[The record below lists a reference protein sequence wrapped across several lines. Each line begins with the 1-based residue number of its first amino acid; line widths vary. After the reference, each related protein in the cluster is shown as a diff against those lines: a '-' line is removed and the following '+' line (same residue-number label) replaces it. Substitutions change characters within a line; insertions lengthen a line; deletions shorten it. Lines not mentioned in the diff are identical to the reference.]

1 MVLPVRL
8 STIEFEMLRQ
18 FARYILFFVLA
29 WLTGMCS
36 QNGIFVPHRCKF
48 EVPTIPLPYATRL
61 SLEGVYRV
69 VAGNKN
75 LGVDLVCKASR
86 DKLSFFTNIKGIVII
101 LDAAM
106 DADSTLRF
114 AGFWRVSEYIETG
127 EICLAMDKEKGSK
140 FLTHKAGP
148 LGLQLTGSFSSIQ
161 ARDNAI
167 TLEYIRGFSPSAI
180 SDSLAIFGHHGVETN
195 GNPPFTENSLEAFR
209 QAEAYGANALEVDV
223 RLTRDNVPVLYHD
236 VDLNYRLVQ
245 KQGILANL
253 DQVSWDLLKSS
264 IRLTD
269 GQRIPSV
276 EQALTIAVDSTNL
289 RYVWLDIKGN
299 PNVFKYL
306 EPIVR
311 AAMSRAASKGRKIT
325 IISDIPSTEVLAEYY
340 KQPSYA
346 DLPLMYELGLDKAI
360 ELGCKY
366 WGPRWT
372 EGTLDKEVKRAHR
385 LGIDVY
391 AWTINS
397 EKYVEIYLNAGFDGM
412 ITDYPAYAA
421 FHHYIKP

>member
-1 MVLPVRL
+1 MMRKCIRYSLL
-8 STIEFEMLRQ
+8 
-18 FARYILFFVLA
+18 FAVTYLI
-29 WLTGMCS
+29 GMCS
-36 QNGIFVPHRCKF
+36 KNDIFVPDRCKF
-48 EVPTIPLPYATRL
+48 QVPTTPLSLATRVAM
-61 SLEGVYRV
+61 EGVYRV
-69 VAGNKN
+69 VDGNRN
-75 LGVDLVCKASR
+75 LGVDFVCKASR
-86 DKLSFFTNIKGIVII
+86 DKVSFFSNTKGILII

-106 DADSTLRF
+106 ETDSTLLF
-114 AGFWRVSEYIETG
+114 AGFWRVSEYTDSG
-127 EICLAMDKEKGSK
+127 QICLAIDKDKGSK

-148 LGLQLTGSFSSIQ
+148 AGLQLMGNFSSTQ
-161 ARDNAI
+161 SKDNAI
-167 TLEYIRGFSPSAI
+167 TLEYVRGFSPAVI
-180 SDSLAIFGHHGVETN
+180 ADSLAIFGHHGVETN

-245 KQGILANL
+245 KAGILANL
-253 DQVSWDLLKSS
+253 NDVTWALLKSS

-269 GQRIPSV
+269 GQRIPRV
-276 EQALTIAVDSTNL
+276 EEALTLAVDSTNL

-299 PNVFKYL
+299 PDVFKFL

-311 AAMSRAASKGRKIT
+311 SAMSRAAAKGRKIT
-325 IISDIPSTEVLAEYY
+325 IISDIPTQEVLAEYY

-346 DLPLMYELGLDKAI
+346 DLPLMYELGLAKTI

-372 EGTLDKEVKRAHR
+372 EGTLVEEVKRAHS
-385 LGIDVY
+385 LGIKVY

-397 EKYVEIYLNAGFDGM
+397 EAYVQTYLNADFDGL
-412 ITDYPAYAA
+412 ITDYPAYAT